1 MTPQERVDRGAE
13 ARRLIE
19 NPVYQEAK
27 NKLLEQIGFLRR
39 EVPPRDQEGAMRLIQ
54 MEQTVLK
61 TYMYLENFVKDGE
74 LAAKELDKAVTPFH
88 RRAVR
93 KFRAA

>member
-13 ARRLIE
+13 AQRLIE

-27 NKLLEQIGFLRR
+27 KKLLEQVASLRLQ
-39 EVPPRDQEGAMRLIQ
+39 VPPRDHEGAMKLIQ
-54 MEQTVLK
+54 IEQTMLK
-61 TYMYLENFVKDGE
+61 TWLMFESFVTDARIAEKDLEKQV
-74 LAAKELDKAVTPFH
+74 LPFH

-93 KFRAA
+93 RFRSA